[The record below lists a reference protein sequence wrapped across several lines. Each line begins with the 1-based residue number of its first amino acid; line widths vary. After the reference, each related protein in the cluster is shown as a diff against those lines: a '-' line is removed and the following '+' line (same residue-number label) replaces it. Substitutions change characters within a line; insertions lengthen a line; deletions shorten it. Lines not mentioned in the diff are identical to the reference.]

1 MKRVVFLFVMIG
13 AILSASA
20 QTALYKKY
28 ASQTDIK
35 VYCVERYPLSSDDSV
50 AVTLFVAD
58 DTASYIAILQELH
71 SLRGGASHLGQN
83 EDAAKKHDDRDEKT
97 ILSFTAD
104 AILGD
109 KGFYM
114 FFCPSDRLVILAF
127 HCHNY
132 EDQTKVTLHM
142 IKTEF

>member
-1 MKRVVFLFVMIG
+1 MKRVVFLIVIIG
-13 AILSASA
+13 AVMNASA

-35 VYCVERYPLSSDDSV
+35 VYCVERYPLSGVDSV
-50 AVTLFVAD
+50 TVTLFVTD

-71 SLRGGASHLGQN
+71 SLHGGASRIGQN
-83 EDAAKKHDDRDEKT
+83 EGAAKKHEDNDKKT
-97 ILSFTAD
+97 ILSFTAN
-104 AILGD
+104 AIPDD

-127 HCHNY
+127 LCRNY
-132 EDQTKVTLHM
+132 EDQTKVTMHM